1 MMARH
6 AQARSRGGRN
16 GAAARPPIVHVAI
29 YTRKS
34 TTEGLDQELN
44 SLEAQRQTVE
54 AYIQSQRSHDWKA
67 LPDRYDD
74 GGFTGANTARP
85 SFQRLL
91 ADIEAGKVDCVAVY
105 KIDRL
110 SRSLSDFA
118 GIMDLFEKYG
128 VTFVSVTQQFSTAT
142 SVGKLTLNLLM
153 SFAEFERHMISERTR
168 DKIAACRRKG
178 LWTGG
183 RPVLG
188 YDIRDKKLVVN
199 EMEATRVREIC
210 ELYLER
216 GSLLETVRELGRRS
230 IQTKTFRSR
239 SGQFSPGR
247 PFTKT
252 SLHTL
257 LTNPLYAGM
266 VRSGN
271 ELADGA
277 HEAIVEKATW
287 DAVQQQLQR
296 NWRSGGGT
304 PRKRWDALLEGLLR
318 CGACEQA
325 MGHHY
330 TTRAGS
336 THRYYVCQ
344 TQQKLGAL
352 ACPGSRVA
360 AATFEKHVFS
370 QVERAAVERCL
381 LDAAVAPEY
390 ARHRAPHDNS
400 RSGLHGNDVQS
411 PGAFATVQP
420 GWDQLGPHDRERI
433 LRTLIVKVVYTAS
446 NDQVDVEL
454 RCTNNGKADEAV

>member
-1 MMARH
+1 MARH

-118 GIMDLFEKYG
+118 GIMDLFEKHG

-153 SFAEFERHMISERTR
+153 AFAEFERDMISERTR

-188 YDIRDKKLVVN
+188 YDIRD
-199 EMEATRVREIC
+199 
-210 ELYLER
+210 
-216 GSLLETVRELGRRS
+216 
-230 IQTKTFRSR
+230 
-239 SGQFSPGR
+239 
-247 PFTKT
+247 
-252 SLHTL
+252 
-257 LTNPLYAGM
+257 
-266 VRSGN
+266 
-271 ELADGA
+271 
-277 HEAIVEKATW
+277 
-287 DAVQQQLQR
+287 
-296 NWRSGGGT
+296 
-304 PRKRWDALLEGLLR
+304 
-318 CGACEQA
+318 
-325 MGHHY
+325 
-330 TTRAGS
+330 
-336 THRYYVCQ
+336 
-344 TQQKLGAL
+344 
-352 ACPGSRVA
+352 
-360 AATFEKHVFS
+360 
-370 QVERAAVERCL
+370 
-381 LDAAVAPEY
+381 
-390 ARHRAPHDNS
+390 
-400 RSGLHGNDVQS
+400 
-411 PGAFATVQP
+411 
-420 GWDQLGPHDRERI
+420 
-433 LRTLIVKVVYTAS
+433 
-446 NDQVDVEL
+446 
-454 RCTNNGKADEAV
+454 